1 MKNYLERFRSSSV
14 YETSLS
20 EFHELTLTV
29 LRVFHVTDTPKIIQ
43 YRDFSHFYNVSFR
56 AGLLQE
62 FLLENVQP
70 GEFEKIKYISLKLF
84 NIHAPVK
91 EKHVRCN
98 QYPFMNKELRKA
110 SMTRTRLLNNYK
122 KDYSVGNLFTCEKQ
136 RNLCVKLRRKCEKDF
151 YNNLNV
157 KRITNNR
164 KFWHTIKPNFN

>member
-1 MKNYLERFRSSSV
+1 MSSV

-29 LRVFHVTDTPKIIQ
+29 LRVFHVKDKPKIIQ
-43 YRDFSHFYNVSFR
+43 YRDFSHLHNVSFR

-62 FLLENVQP
+62 FLLQNVQP

-98 QYPFMNKELRKA
+98 QYPFMNKEFRKA
-110 SMTRTRLLNNYK
+110 SMTRTRLLNNYR
-122 KDYSVGNLFTCEKQ
+122 KDSVGIIVSEISLP
-136 RNLCVKLRRKCEKDF
+136 VKDKEIFALSFDE
-151 YNNLNV
+151 NV
-157 KRITNNR
+157 KRI
-164 KFWHTIKPNFN
+164 FTIISM